1 MNLRSTPRSAL
12 DSYLKLLRLPAD
24 AVVKALA
31 SRSRDGET
39 TAAELAVDRAD
50 AAVRD
55 VLGRVFNDTEL
66 QTDARRRRAAVDERA
81 RALELRATAE
91 HHSEQADEKL
101 DARQATA
108 EQRRKD
114 AADREQQRKQAAQT
128 QRAATSR
135 QLAQVEDRKRT
146 AVQAETQRAEEAI
159 DDHARR
165 ERLDQLDTK
174 TETLKTEDEALTARS
189 EAQRLRRAAAETKT
203 QRKRSG

>member
-31 SRSRDGET
+31 SRGRDGET
-39 TAAELAVDRAD
+39 TPAELAVDRAD

-66 QTDARRRRAAVDERA
+66 QADARRRRAAADERA
-81 RALELRATAE
+81 RALKLRATAE
-91 HHSEQADEKL
+91 RHSEQADENL
-101 DARQATA
+101 DSRQATA

-114 AADREQQRKQAAQT
+114 AADREQQRKQDAEK

-135 QLAQVEDRKRT
+135 QLAQVEDRKLT

-165 ERLDQLDTK
+165 ERLDQLDAK
-174 TETLKTEDEALTARS
+174 TGMLKTEEEALTARS
-189 EAQRLRRAAAETKT
+189 EAQRLRRAAAETKS
-203 QRKRSG
+203 QRKQGG